1 MDLNTIVNAVTKMF
15 PSVNLPGAVKK
26 AQQALNG
33 TPDSLEGAAAAAKK
47 LGLDP
52 QAVNEIYK
60 RYGNTMQA
68 KAICRMMGTTPE
80 ALKADAD
87 QILGSAS
94 SQRAPARGIS
104 SPGLPGK
111 SKRFPRL
118 K

>member
-15 PSVNLPGAVKK
+15 PSVNLPGAVEK
-26 AQQALNG
+26 AQQALSG

-94 SQRAPARGIS
+94 SQQAPAREIS
-104 SPGLPGK
+104 STGTPGK

>member
-15 PSVNLPGAVKK
+15 PSVNLPGAVEK
-26 AQQALNG
+26 AQQVLSG

-94 SQRAPARGIS
+94 AQQATARGIS
-104 SPGLPGK
+104 PSGTPGK